1 MLYKGFT
8 IFLFAALLASCA
20 SHRSASISWQEDKV
34 QIRMSPP
41 GGSSL
46 FTSPAL
52 TCLTCNE
59 PIPPVAVSFDDNG
72 ILRFKLDEANERIT
86 HRFHINAS
94 GIDTALILNPPP
106 PDVATKRYGLSQP
119 LVGRVLVTEYTL
131 VYRDTMM
138 SQSVSELER
147 QDEANIFSENKAFYF
162 VHHPRYKTPMVIV
175 KGSAIRL
182 Y

>member
-8 IFLFAALLASCA
+8 FFLFGMLLTSCA
-20 SHRSASISWQEDKV
+20 SHRTASISWQDDRV
-34 QIRMSPP
+34 RILITPP

-59 PIPPVAVSFDDNG
+59 PIPTVAASFDDSG
-72 ILRFKLDEANERIT
+72 VLRFKLDEANERIT

-94 GIDTALILNPPP
+94 GIDTALILKPPP

-119 LVGRVLVTEYTL
+119 LIGRVLITEYTL
-131 VYRDTMM
+131 IYRDTTM

-147 QDEANIFSENKAFYF
+147 QDEANIFSENSTFYF
-162 VHHPRYKTPMVIV
+162 IHHPRYKEPVVIL
-175 KGSAIRL
+175 KTSAIRL